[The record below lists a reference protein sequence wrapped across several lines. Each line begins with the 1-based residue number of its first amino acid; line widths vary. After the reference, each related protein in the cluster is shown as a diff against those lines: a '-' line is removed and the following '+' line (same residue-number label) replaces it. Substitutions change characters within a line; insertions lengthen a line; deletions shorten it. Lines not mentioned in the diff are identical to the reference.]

1 VKHKHDGLVSMPISP
16 SRRPADYVLFPGR
29 HHLLTRFQADYL
41 GGLVRSPAADL
52 NGEPAPV
59 ASAATIV
66 WAVTSANHQNT
77 RRNPVP
83 YNRREAAIERFSAS
97 EGIRSLVI
105 PIFDTAE
112 TGRFGEVT
120 LKNVENAT
128 EGQTRLTP
136 DNCVVACSTPA
147 VFDLYR
153 ALGFRILP
161 VEFQHQDTPD
171 RPWDVLMRLVAGDES
186 WRELAHPATVDIY
199 ERYALID
206 LIRRVHSDPVVGD
219 EGGLTETR
227 QYRTYVESFEKAS
240 ERKWE
245 QVGPYVRPGRVLDI
259 GCASGGMLEVAARD
273 RRLWESDLIGVE
285 VARHL
290 YEECLHKK
298 AQGAFANPNVY
309 FYQRNLLVGGVF
321 PDGSIDTTITVALTH
336 EIFSYGERASALRA
350 FTETVYRHTVPGGVW
365 VNSDVLGPA
374 DPDAEVVMSLR
385 TDDGANPPQPRHDI
399 ADLSTEEVMA
409 YVGGLSTRARLDQF
423 KLDFPSRARADFSFA
438 EFDDN
443 RVRLTL
449 RDAMEFLETKDY
461 VDNWLSECHEQFCAL
476 SFDDWVALVQD
487 VGFEVEPASHA
498 WRNDWL
504 VDNRFAPVAR
514 LATTDGQPVEWPVTH
529 LLLVCRRPDN
539 T

>member
-1 VKHKHDGLVSMPISP
+1 MPERTAAPDMTASLSAAIEH
-16 SRRPADYVLFPGR
+16 VLFPGR
-29 HHLLTRFQADYL
+29 HHLLTRFQAEYL
-41 GGLVRSPAADL
+41 CGIREGSAADVDGKPAAIS
-52 NGEPAPV
+52 PT
-59 ASAATIV
+59 AAVV

-83 YNRREAAIERFSAS
+83 YNRREAAIERFSAI

-105 PIFDTAE
+105 PIFDTSE
-112 TGRFGEVT
+112 TDRFGEIT

-128 EGQTRLTP
+128 EGRVRLSP

-161 VEFQHQDTPD
+161 VEFEHDEEPS
-171 RPWDVLMRLVAGDES
+171 RPWDLMMRLVAGDES
-186 WRELAHPATVDIY
+186 WRQLAHPATVDIY
-199 ERYALID
+199 DRYALAD

-219 EGGLTETR
+219 EGGLTDTR
-227 QYRTYVESFEKAS
+227 QYRTYVESFEKAA

-259 GCASGGMLEVAARD
+259 GCASGGMLEVASQD
-273 RRLWESDLIGVE
+273 RRLWESDLIGIE

-290 YEECLHKK
+290 FEECLHKK

-321 PDGSIDTTITVALTH
+321 PDRSIDTTLTVALTH
-336 EIFSYGERASALRA
+336 EIFSYGDRLTALRTFA
-350 FTETVYRHTVPGGVW
+350 ETVYRHTVPGGVW

-374 DPDAEVVMSLR
+374 DAGAEVLLKLR
-385 TDDGANPPQPRHDI
+385 TDDGDNPSQPRQ
-399 ADLSTEEVMA
+399 DLATLSAEEVTA
-409 YVGGLSTRARLDQF
+409 YVGGLSTRSRLEQF
-423 KLDFPSRARADFSFA
+423 ALDFPNRARADFAFMA
-438 EFDDN
+438 IDE
-443 RVRLTL
+443 RTVRLTL
-449 RDAMEFLETKDY
+449 REAMEFLETKDY
-461 VDNWLSECHEQFCAL
+461 ADNWLSECHEQFCAF
-476 SFDDWVALVQD
+476 SFADWVELVEG
-487 VGFEVEPASHA
+487 VGFEVDPASHA

-504 VDNRFAPVAR
+504 VENRFAPVAQ
-514 LATTDGQPVEWPVTH
+514 LTDADGQPVEWPVTH
-529 LLLVCRRPDN
+529 LLLVCRRPEN